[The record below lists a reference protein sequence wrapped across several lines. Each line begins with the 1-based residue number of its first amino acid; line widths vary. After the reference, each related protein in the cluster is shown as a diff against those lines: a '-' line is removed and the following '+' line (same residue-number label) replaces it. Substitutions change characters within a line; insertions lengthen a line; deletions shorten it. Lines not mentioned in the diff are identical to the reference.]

1 MPGKE
6 DSLNRNASRRNILV
20 VDDDAA
26 LRNTLIE
33 ALEGEGYRTTSASNG
48 LEALERL
55 RGEKTPPAVILLD
68 MMMPVMD
75 GWAFRDEQQRDPQ
88 LAEIPVVVFSAQ
100 GNVKEMASEVSASA
114 YLKKPVTLK
123 ELLAILGKF
132 CGHQV

>member
-1 MPGKE
+1 M
-6 DSLNRNASRRNILV
+6 NRNASRRNILV

-26 LRNTLIE
+26 LRNTLVE
-33 ALEGEGYRTTSASNG
+33 ALEEEGYRTTSASNG
-48 LEALERL
+48 REALERL
-55 RGEKTPPAVILLD
+55 RSEKTPPAVILLD

-100 GNVKEMASEVSASA
+100 GNVKQMASEVSASA
-114 YLKKPVTLK
+114 YLKKPVMFK

>member
-1 MPGKE
+1 M
-6 DSLNRNASRRNILV
+6 NRNASRRNILV
-20 VDDDAA
+20 VDD
-26 LRNTLIE
+26 
-33 ALEGEGYRTTSASNG
+33 GM
-48 LEALERL
+48 EALERL
-55 RGEKTPPAVILLD
+55 RSEKTPPAVILLD

-114 YLKKPVTLK
+114 YLKKPVMLK

-132 CGHQV
+132 CGHPV

>member
-1 MPGKE
+1 
-6 DSLNRNASRRNILV
+6 LNRNASRRNILV

-55 RGEKTPPAVILLD
+55 RGEKTAPAVILLD

>member
-1 MPGKE
+1 M
-6 DSLNRNASRRNILV
+6 NRNASRRNILV

-26 LRNTLIE
+26 LRNTLVE
-33 ALEGEGYRTTSASNG
+33 ALEEEGYRTTSASNG
-48 LEALERL
+48 REALERL
-55 RGEKTPPAVILLD
+55 RSEKTPPAVILLD

-100 GNVKEMASEVSASA
+100 GNVKQMASEVSASA
-114 YLKKPVTLK
+114 YLKKPVMLK

>member
-1 MPGKE
+1 VPGKE

>member
-1 MPGKE
+1 V
-6 DSLNRNASRRNILV
+6 NRNASRRNILV

-26 LRNTLIE
+26 LRNTLVE
-33 ALEGEGYRTTSASNG
+33 ALEEEGYRTTSASNG
-48 LEALERL
+48 REALERL
-55 RGEKTPPAVILLD
+55 RSEKTPPAVILLD

-100 GNVKEMASEVSASA
+100 GNVKQMASEVSASA
-114 YLKKPVTLK
+114 YLKKPVMLK

>member
-1 MPGKE
+1 V
-6 DSLNRNASRRNILV
+6 NRNASRRNILV

-26 LRNTLIE
+26 LRNTLVE

>member
-1 MPGKE
+1 M
-6 DSLNRNASRRNILV
+6 NRNASRRNILV

-55 RGEKTPPAVILLD
+55 RGEKTAPAVILLD

>member
-1 MPGKE
+1 M
-6 DSLNRNASRRNILV
+6 NRNASRRNILV

-26 LRNTLIE
+26 LRNTLVE

>member
-1 MPGKE
+1 M
-6 DSLNRNASRRNILV
+6 NRNASRRNILV

>member
-1 MPGKE
+1 V
-6 DSLNRNASRRNILV
+6 NRNASRRNILV

-26 LRNTLIE
+26 LRNTLVE
-33 ALEGEGYRTTSASNG
+33 ALEEEGYRTTSASNG
-48 LEALERL
+48 REALERL
-55 RGEKTPPAVILLD
+55 RSEKTPPAVILLD

-100 GNVKEMASEVSASA
+100 GNVKQMASEVSASA
-114 YLKKPVTLK
+114 YLKKPVMLR

>member
-1 MPGKE
+1 VPGKE
-6 DSLNRNASRRNILV
+6 DSVNRNASRRNILV

-123 ELLAILGKF
+123 ELLAILVKF

>member
-1 MPGKE
+1 M
-6 DSLNRNASRRNILV
+6 NRNASRRNILV

-26 LRNTLIE
+26 LRNTLVE
-33 ALEGEGYRTTSASNG
+33 ALEEEGYRTTSASNG

-55 RGEKTPPAVILLD
+55 RTEKTPPAVILLD

-100 GNVKEMASEVSASA
+100 GNVKEMASEVSA
-114 YLKKPVTLK
+114 YLKKPVMLK

-132 CGHQV
+132 CGHPV

>member
-1 MPGKE
+1 
-6 DSLNRNASRRNILV
+6 LNRNASRRNILV